1 MFSRVTLLHIERI
14 DHFKQAMK
22 AIKGSLVTMMIL
34 AHFPRAFETICFRNL
49 ISKMSKLVFSR
60 DFLMWTLNYV
70 THRKQFVQIDDTY
83 SYEKNVNSGIP
94 GFILGLVLFNIYVA
108 DPGELRSQMLPVCG
122 RHNNLRPCQ
131 SIMT

>member
-1 MFSRVTLLHIERI
+1 
-14 DHFKQAMK
+14 
-22 AIKGSLVTMMIL
+22 MIL
-34 AHFPRAFETICFRNL
+34 ADLSGAFDTICFRNL

-70 THRKQFVQIDDTY
+70 THSKQFFQIDDTC
-83 SYEKNVNSGIP
+83 SHVKNVNSGILQ
-94 GFILGLVLFNIYVA
+94 GFILGPVLFNLYVA

-131 SIMT
+131 SI